1 MINKEEIDFD
11 FTSDTTEPDYY
22 NEQEVTS
29 MKKQPSQKKPA
40 RKPKIEHLDVS
51 DVDLKP
57 EDFATIEGDPPLK
70 PNERIVKQWTFT
82 N

>member
-1 MINKEEIDFD
+1 MINEEEIDFD
-11 FTSDTTEPDYY
+11 FTSDTTEPDY
-22 NEQEVTS
+22 EREMITV
-29 MKKQPSQKKPA
+29 KKQPSQKKPT
-40 RKPKIEHLDVS
+40 RKPKIERLDVS

-57 EDFATIEGDPPLK
+57 EDFATTEGDPPLK

>member
-1 MINKEEIDFD
+1 MINC
-11 FTSDTTEPDYY
+11 
-22 NEQEVTS
+22 EQEVIP
-29 MKKQPSQKKPA
+29 MKEQPSQKKPT

-57 EDFATIEGDPPLK
+57 EDFATVKGNPSLK
-70 PNERIVKQWTFT
+70 PGECIVKQWTFT

>member
-1 MINKEEIDFD
+1 MINEEEIDFD
-11 FTSDTTEPDYY
+11 FTSDTTEPDY
-22 NEQEVTS
+22 EQEVTC

-57 EDFATIEGDPPLK
+57 EDFATTEGDPPLN